1 MYKSFIAISVL
12 LGMQAVAQNK
22 HAFNQWSIE
31 LNAGQNKAIRPF
43 SEGYYSADPR
53 TYFKINGLEHF
64 DLGAR
69 YMLSSTF
76 GVKMDLAYDLIQSH
90 AGSGSLSFKNKQ
102 YRIGLQGVSNIGR
115 LMQFESFTSRI
126 GLLVHGGI
134 QVSLLEPQM
143 GINKGRKEQDGGIM
157 IGLTP
162 QFKINNRFVITGD
175 LTLINNLRQH
185 FNWDGA
191 YSAESNNLTGMMYN
205 TSIGLTCYLGKNEQ
219 HADWYIAIPN
229 NNAKDEEAR
238 QRLNTL
244 EKNLKDTDKDGVPD
258 YLDLQ
263 PDTVIGVAVDSKGR
277 FIDINKN
284 GIPDEKENLIPI
296 KELPKIDEG
305 TDSKTAL
312 SNLLEY
318 EFNILYYENNR
329 IDPNAESKKK
339 MIYIIEYLK
348 KYPNTKAHII
358 GYADN
363 IGSIKSNKILAERRA
378 KKLQT
383 IIESYGIDPKRLSSD
398 GNGIDE
404 KFKTTINNAE
414 PIARRVSIII
424 E

>member
-1 MYKSFIAISVL
+1 MYKSFIALAVL
-12 LGMQAVAQNK
+12 LGMQVIAQK
-22 HAFNQWSIE
+22 QTSFNQWSIE
-31 LNAGQNKAIRPF
+31 LNAGQNKAVRPF
-43 SEGYYSADPR
+43 SEGYYTADPK

-64 DLGAR
+64 DLGTR
-69 YMLSSTF
+69 YMLSNTF
-76 GVKMDLAYDLIQSH
+76 GLKMDVAYDLIQSH
-90 AGSGSLSFKNKQ
+90 SGTGSLDFKNKQ
-102 YRIGLQGVSNIGR
+102 YRVGFQGVSNIGR
-115 LMQFESFTSRI
+115 LMKFESFTSRI

-157 IGLTP
+157 LGLTP

-175 LTLINNLRQH
+175 FTLINNLRQH
-185 FNWDGA
+185 FNWDGT
-191 YSAESNNLTGMMYN
+191 YSAVSNNLTGMMYN

-219 HADWYIAIPN
+219 HADWYLEVPN

-238 QRLNTL
+238 QRLNAL

-277 FIDINKN
+277 FIDTNKN
-284 GIPDEKENLIPI
+284 GIPDEKENTIPVPS
-296 KELPKIDEG
+296 KPQQDENS
-305 TDSKTAL
+305 DSKTAL
-312 SNLLEY
+312 KNLMEY
-318 EFNILYYENNR
+318 ELNILYYENNR
-329 IDPNAESKKK
+329 IDPDADSKKK
-339 MIYIIEYLK
+339 LVFIVEYLK

-363 IGSIKSNKILAERRA
+363 IGTLKSNTVLAERRA
-378 KKLQT
+378 KKIQT
-383 IIESYGIDPKRLSSD
+383 IIESYGIESSRLQSD
-398 GNGIDE
+398 GNGIDP
-404 KFKTTINNAE
+404 KFNTKANNAE